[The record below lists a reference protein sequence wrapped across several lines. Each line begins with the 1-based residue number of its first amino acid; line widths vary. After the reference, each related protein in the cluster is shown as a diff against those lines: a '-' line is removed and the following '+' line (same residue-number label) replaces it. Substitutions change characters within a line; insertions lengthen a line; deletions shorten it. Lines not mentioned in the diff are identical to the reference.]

1 MQHKIDRKAN
11 TTDHIYSNTNNEKRK
26 RGTHLNFEARV
37 TIKVLKQQGFSNR
50 AIAKQLNCSPSTIGY
65 ELKRG
70 TADYGGR
77 GRKPSY
83 SAKRGQTNYDLDDIP
98 RKRLGYRTPAE
109 VFEEQLDKIYSLSD

>member
-1 MQHKIDRKAN
+1 M
-11 TTDHIYSNTNNEKRK
+11 DHIYSNTNNEKRK
-26 RGTHLNFEARV
+26 RGTHLNFEDRV

-50 AIAKQLNCSPSTIGY
+50 AIAKQLNCSPSTVGY

-83 SAKRGQTNYDLDDIP
+83 SAKRGQANYEFIIQT
-98 RKRLGYRTPAE
+98 GSENQFE
-109 VFEEQLDKIYSLSD
+109 VQLSKKINQTL

>member
-1 MQHKIDRKAN
+1 M
-11 TTDHIYSNTNNEKRK
+11 DHIYSNTNNEKRK
-26 RGTHLNFEARV
+26 RGTHLNFEDRV

-50 AIAKQLNCSPSTIGY
+50 AIAKQLNCSPSTVGY

-83 SAKRGQTNYDLDDIP
+83 SAKRGQAAIMS
-98 RKRLGYRTPAE
+98 RI
-109 VFEEQLDKIYSLSD
+109 IYTLVCLAAVWCISLMFRNTTMLED